1 MYAELTIDQG
11 TTFSTTIDLTND
23 DNTPINLTYA
33 VANVANSFTAQIR
46 KSYYSTNPTA
56 NITVGIDSANTANQ
70 GTIRLSMNAATTA
83 NIKAGRYLYDL
94 KMVGESGT
102 VIRVV
107 EGIITI
113 TPQVAR

>member
-33 VANVANSFTAQIR
+33 YANVANSFTAQIR

-56 NITVGIDSANTANQ
+56 NITVSIDSAGAAVN
-70 GTIRLSMNAATTA
+70 GILRLSMTAANTA

-94 KMVGESGT
+94 KMVDSSNT
-102 VIRVV
+102 TIRVV
-107 EGIITI
+107 EGIVTI